1 MRKLGLALGFA
12 VAALV
17 TACGGGGG
25 SPGDTHEAYSITL
38 RADKKQLP
46 INIQHYPAGSGAY
59 APYTTTLYVE
69 AREGSRPI
77 QGGEEIFACNI
88 VQGFESGALYYLDG
102 DEDHED
108 DDGNPL
114 AYRSVV
120 LGSNSGAATFHFHA
134 GTKAGTARVMCS
146 VTNPRD
152 NQVSSAAVDIVVGA
166 STGMPA
172 SVNAIAQ
179 QPGYLGSQFNP
190 NSIRNNVGIQAFVMD
205 DANQPI
211 PNPAGGAP
219 NLQVRIVPTA
229 ASEGARIMA
238 GSQPYSNLLH
248 ISTNGGVGFLSL
260 SSGPNKGVI
269 LLEFLTDRYDNNV
282 SNGIQ
287 DPVVQLMAVPVVDAV
302 AQTPLTIADA
312 ELSATNGVPY
322 AYALQAEG
330 GVPPYTWTALGG
342 LPSGLTLS
350 PSGVI
355 SGTPKA
361 PAGDY
366 TVAVQVTDATGNPVT
381 DNLTLTLGGEMPL
394 DPLAILGCTGAI
406 NTPCKLQ
413 PNAEKGNLYTYI
425 LSTSG
430 GDSAQVPTWTFTPP
444 GPTNGL
450 TFAGTGIISGT
461 PAACGVHTFVASV
474 KQGTLTVTRQMS
486 IEVVGT
492 TASPCP

>member
-1 MRKLGLALGFA
+1 MRKLGLALGLA

-102 DEDHED
+102 DDEHED
-108 DDGNPL
+108 EDGNPL

-238 GSQPYSNLLH
+238 GSQPYINLLH
-248 ISTNGGVGFLSL
+248 ISTNGGVGLLSL

-269 LLEFLTDRYDNNV
+269 LLEFMTDRYDNNV

-342 LPSGLTLS
+342 LPSGLTLN

-366 TVAVQVTDATGNPVT
+366 TVAVQVTDATGKPVT
-381 DNLTLTLGGEMPL
+381 ANLTLTLGGAMPL
-394 DPLAILGCTGAI
+394 DPLAIVGCTGAI
-406 NTPCKLQ
+406 TTPCKL
-413 PNAEKGNLYTYI
+413 PNAENGKLYTYI

-430 GDSAQVPTWTFTPP
+430 GDSAQVPAWTFTPP

>member
-1 MRKLGLALGFA
+1 MRKLGLALGLA

-102 DEDHED
+102 DDEHED
-108 DDGNPL
+108 EDGNPL

-238 GSQPYSNLLH
+238 GSQPYINLLH
-248 ISTNGGVGFLSL
+248 ISTNGGVGLLSL

-269 LLEFLTDRYDNNV
+269 LLEFMTDRYDNNV

-342 LPSGLTLS
+342 LPSGLTLN

-366 TVAVQVTDATGNPVT
+366 TVAVQVTDATGKPVT
-381 DNLTLTLGGEMPL
+381 ANLTLTLGGAMPV
-394 DPLAILGCTGAI
+394 DPLASVGCTGAI
-406 NTPCKLQ
+406 TTPCKL
-413 PNAEKGNLYTYI
+413 PHAEKDKLYTYI

-430 GDSAQVPTWTFTPP
+430 GDSAQVPAWTFTPP